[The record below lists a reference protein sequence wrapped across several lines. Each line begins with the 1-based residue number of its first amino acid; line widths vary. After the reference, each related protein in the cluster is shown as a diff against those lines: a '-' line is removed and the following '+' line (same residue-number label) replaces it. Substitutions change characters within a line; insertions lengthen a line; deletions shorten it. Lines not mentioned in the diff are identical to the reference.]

1 MYVCLYVRKI
11 NFVNFFKIGSYNFF
25 LNFAWW
31 KGTSIPIKWWRSHA
45 DWCIGC
51 PFLGP
56 FWAQFCP
63 KTDTL
68 LIFSK
73 TVPTNF
79 FILCMRI
86 EDIDTYQM
94 AKTASKLIHFF
105 RSYSPKTGLMTS
117 SFGPKFNRDKNSM
130 GQGHYTV
137 ILRWNGWE
145 LDVFIIKGSGKCGG
159 FCICDVGSSGEFMN
173 LECILRLRKIFN
185 SDGILDLSC
194 RMDLFK
200 TSPRY
205 WWRHIDDD
213 VTRGCNITCI
223 FLFSY

>member
-1 MYVCLYVRKI
+1 MVHGLITHFWTTRRGRSYKIPSVCTHVCNENQLCQFFQNWLLQFFW
-11 NFVNFFKIGSYNFF
+11 NFS
-25 LNFAWW
+25 WW
-31 KGTSIPIKWWRSHA
+31 KGTSIPIKWWKSHV

-56 FWAQFCP
+56 MTSYFCP
-63 KTDTL
+63 KIDTL

-137 ILRWNGWE
+137 ILRWNVWE
-145 LDVFIIKGSGKCGG
+145 LNVFYHQG
-159 FCICDVGSSGEFMN
+159 V
-173 LECILRLRKIFN
+173 RQV
-185 SDGILDLSC
+185 
-194 RMDLFK
+194 
-200 TSPRY
+200 
-205 WWRHIDDD
+205 WRVSHLW
-213 VTRGCNITCI
+213 RR
-223 FLFSY
+223 